1 MDDEVHVV
9 FRGTLV
15 EIIVAAVLELYRQFY
30 SYETVKAVLYV
41 RPQKALY
48 GFLKS
53 TLLVYEKLVQDIEAY
68 GFRINPFK
76 TSVANKMVAGKQ
88 LTVFKVKKMIQRI
101 ELEYGDIQGS
111 RGKRQDYLVML
122 QDYSILGEVHISM
135 EEYLRGVIGDFPD
148 KISETT

>member
-1 MDDEVHVV
+1 M
-9 FRGTLV
+9 
-15 EIIVAAVLELYRQFY
+15 
-30 SYETVKAVLYV
+30 
-41 RPQKALY
+41 
-48 GFLKS
+48 
-53 TLLVYEKLVQDIEAY
+53 QDIEAY